1 MKNTILTIIFG
12 IALMLTFISC
22 EEDSDWDW
30 ISSNNSGVI
39 LNDTLY
45 STIQEAINQA
55 ADGDTI
61 FLTEGIFADE
71 GDKNLFWNG
80 DEKHLTITLH
90 ENANARI
97 ECNKDGSG
105 FIFDQTH
112 QNTSDVIDGIII
124 RNSGNFDEAGIYCE
138 WTSPTIK
145 NCTISDC
152 GWCGIYC
159 DNAAPILENNTIY
172 ENEVGIMCDNGSIPL
187 IRWNIIRD
195 NKLESIYSVYDSS
208 PSLINNLIVNNKR
221 GIHCLYGAYVY
232 MVNNT
237 IADNDEFGIKVV
249 GNTLTNVIN
258 SIIWGNGKGFEP
270 ENINITVSYSCAQDS
285 IPSVNLD
292 SLGNI
297 YENPLFVFS
306 DDYHILTN
314 SPCFDAG
321 DSTAVSW
328 DFDLDGDA
336 RILNENVDIGAYE
349 SGAKSD

>member
-12 IALMLTFISC
+12 IALILTFISC

-105 FIFDQTH
+105 FIFDESN
-112 QNTSDVIDGIII
+112 QNTSDIIDGITI
-124 RNSGNFDEAGIYCE
+124 RNCGDIYDAGIYCNK
-138 WTSPTIK
+138 TNPIIR
-145 NCTISDC
+145 NCTFYNCDWS
-152 GWCGIYC
+152 GIYC
-159 DNAAPILENNTIY
+159 YNSEIKIENSIFY
-172 ENEVGIMCDNGSIPL
+172 ENKSGIICDESSNSVILNNIFHNNFFGIYAMENSNPSIF
-187 IRWNIIRD
+187 
-195 NKLESIYSVYDSS
+195 
-208 PSLINNLIVNNKR
+208 NNLIKNNEK
-221 GIHCLYGAYVY
+221 GIYLHNAKST

-237 IADNDEFGIKVV
+237 IVNNSQRGIKIF
-249 GNTLTNVIN
+249 GELNSILIN
-258 SIIWGNGKGFEP
+258 SIVWENGTNFVVS
-270 ENINITVSYSCAQDS
+270 ENKLKASYSCSSDS
-285 IPSVNLD
+285 IASINPD